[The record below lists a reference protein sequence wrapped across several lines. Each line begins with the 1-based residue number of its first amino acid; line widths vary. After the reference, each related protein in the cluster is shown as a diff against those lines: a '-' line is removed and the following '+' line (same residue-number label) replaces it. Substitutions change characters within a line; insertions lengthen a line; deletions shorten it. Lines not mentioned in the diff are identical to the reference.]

1 MCVMYQIDD
10 LSWFDSLNAK
20 FALTKN
26 YALDAAKRAGET
38 FFWRKTVIFIKNK
51 KKWAKDNVVYWIFIY
66 LYSV

>member
-38 FFWRKTVIFIKNK
+38 FFFEEKR
-51 KKWAKDNVVYWIFIY
+51 
-66 LYSV
+66 